1 MSDPTNFNDLG
12 RSFSA
17 AFRGLWLIF
26 RTERNARIHLAAAVL
41 VTIAGCFLGISKTD
55 WIIIL
60 LLFAIVIAAEMIN
73 TAIEK
78 LADVVESG
86 FSERVRD
93 LKDISAGAVLWTSM
107 VSVIIGIIIFAPE
120 FLEFIR
126 INLNQ
131 QP

>member
-1 MSDPTNFNDLG
+1 MSDPAKFKSLAS
-12 RSFSA
+12 SFSA
-17 AFRGLWLIF
+17 AFRGVWLIF
-26 RTERNARIHLAAAVL
+26 RTERNARIHLAAAIL
-41 VTIAGCFLGISKTD
+41 VTSAGFFFGISKTD
-55 WIIIL
+55 WIIVL
-60 LLFAIVIAAEMIN
+60 LLFAMVITAEMIN

-78 LADVVESG
+78 LADVAEPG
-86 FSERVRD
+86 FSNKVRD

-131 QP
+131 